1 MNDPPLVSVVLPTRE
16 RPSLLND
23 AIESI
28 RSQQYEPIELVVVDG
43 SPSETTRDR
52 VHEAR
57 ADLQRTRYVPQTDST
72 GAAAARNLGIGR
84 ASGSL
89 IAFLDDDD
97 RWEPA
102 KLAEQV
108 PVATA
113 DSVGLVYTG
122 MRFETGDRYRGDF
135 NTDIAGNV
143 TRDLL
148 RGNFIGSFSRVLV
161 DASVVDDAGPIDER
175 FEVWE
180 DWEWYVRLSR
190 HCSVA
195 VVPEP
200 LTVRRGGHGT
210 RQLSHD
216 IERMFDDAYPLFVA
230 QCRPIAA
237 EYGWRFERR
246 FLGSVNFRLGWAALM
261 RGEYGYAR
269 RALLR
274 AVYWYPASVQFL
286 AVLVLALGGPTVR
299 RLYETIPDSVT
310 ARVGRHLR
318 RWS

>member
-1 MNDPPLVSVVLPTRE
+1 MSEAPLVTVVVPTRD
-16 RPSLLND
+16 RPSFLTD
-23 AIESI
+23 ALESV
-28 RSQQYEPIELVVVDG
+28 RAQRYEPIELVVVDG
-43 SPSETTRDR
+43 SPSETTAER
-52 VHEAR
+52 VHDAGAGLRR
-57 ADLQRTRYVPQTDST
+57 AEYVPQTDSS
-72 GAAAARNLGIGR
+72 GAAGARNLGIDR

-97 RWEPA
+97 RWEPE
-102 KLAEQV
+102 KLSEQV
-108 PVATA
+108 PPATA
-113 DSVGLVYTG
+113 EGVGLVYTG
-122 MRFETGDRYRGDF
+122 MRFESGERRRGDF
-135 NTDIAGNV
+135 NTDISGDV

-148 RGNFIGSFSRVLV
+148 QGNFIGSFSRVLV
-161 DASVVDDAGPIDER
+161 DASVVEDAGRIDER

-195 VVPEP
+195 AVPEP
-200 LTVRRGGHGT
+200 LTVRRGGHGAG
-210 RQLSHD
+210 QLSHD
-216 IERMFDDAYPLFVA
+216 VERMYDHAYPLFVSR
-230 QCRPIAA
+230 CRPIAA

-274 AVYWYPASVQFL
+274 AVYWYPVSVQFL
-286 AVLVLALGGPTVR
+286 AVLLLALGGPAAR
-299 RLYETIPDSVT
+299 RLYAAVPDAVT
-310 ARVGRHLR
+310 ARVGRRLR